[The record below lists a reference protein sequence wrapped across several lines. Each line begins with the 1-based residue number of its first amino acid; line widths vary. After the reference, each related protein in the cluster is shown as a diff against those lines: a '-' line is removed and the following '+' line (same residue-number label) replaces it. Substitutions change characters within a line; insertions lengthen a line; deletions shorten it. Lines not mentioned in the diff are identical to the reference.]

1 MSSLL
6 SFMNNSHRNR
16 SDRKQSTVVNDSM
29 YSRKDMVV
37 STTGNLALPTL
48 KSSSKIPISLSA
60 ALSKGSTREGLPSVN
75 ANNSSSMRSILSPR
89 EISSSKVEAQSTLR
103 SSAMALLTS
112 SSSDA
117 AAALSQSNIPLSI
130 KQRQIAPSNSTSG
143 YTTRASPR
151 SSFSNGLLT
160 TISNNIIGRST
171 SSIKENASSV
181 STTCD
186 NNPSSL
192 VCDKCD
198 GKHTTEKCPHFKKE
212 RDSHPDAQKNFY
224 QKLGGSKSALPGQMI
239 TRANII
245 RQPGDGSCLFH
256 SMSYGLGGDATKLR
270 SEICS
275 FISANPDFKIC
286 ETPLSDWIRW

>member
-16 SDRKQSTVVNDSM
+16 SDRKQST
-29 YSRKDMVV
+29 RKDMVV

-60 ALSKGSTREGLPSVN
+60 ALSKGSREGLPSVN

-103 SSAMALLTS
+103 SSAIALLTS
-112 SSSDA
+112 SSSD

-130 KQRQIAPSNSTSG
+130 KQRQITPSSTSTG
-143 YTTRASPR
+143 YTTRVSPR

-160 TISNNIIGRST
+160 SISNNIIGRST
-171 SSIKENASSV
+171 SSIKENACSV
-181 STTCD
+181 STTGD
-186 NNPSSL
+186 NNASL

-198 GKHTTEKCPHFKKE
+198 GKHATEKCPHFKKE

-224 QKLGGSKSALPGQMI
+224 QKLLEAKSSLPGQMI
-239 TRANII
+239 ARANVI
-245 RQPGDGSCLFH
+245 RQPGNGSCLFH
-256 SMSYGLGGDATKLR
+256 SLATGLGGDANATKLR
-270 SEICS
+270 AEICA
-275 FISANPDFKIC
+275 FIAANPDFKIC
-286 ETPLSDWIRW
+286 ETPLSDWIKW

>member
-1 MSSLL
+1 
-6 SFMNNSHRNR
+6 MNNSHRNR
-16 SDRKQSTVVNDSM
+16 SDRKQSTLVNDSM
-29 YSRKDMVV
+29 YSTRKDMVV
-37 STTGNLALPTL
+37 SSNLALPTL
-48 KSSSKIPISLSA
+48 TPSSKIPISLSA
-60 ALSKGSTREGLPSVN
+60 ALSKGTREGLPSVN

-89 EISSSKVEAQSTLR
+89 EISSSKVDAQSTLR

-117 AAALSQSNIPLSI
+117 AALSQSNIPLSI
-130 KQRQIAPSNSTSG
+130 KQRQITPSNTG

-151 SSFSNGLLT
+151 SSFSNGLLM

-181 STTCD
+181 STTGD
-186 NNPSSL
+186 NNASL

-198 GKHTTEKCPHFKKE
+198 GKHATEKCPHFKKE
-212 RDSHPDAQKNFY
+212 RDSHPDAKKNFY
-224 QKLGGSKSALPGQMI
+224 KLGSKSALPGQMI
-239 TRANII
+239 TRANVI

-256 SMSYGLGGDATKLR
+256 SMSYGLGGDANATKLR
-270 SEICS
+270 AEICA

-286 ETPLSDWIRW
+286 ETPLSDWIKW